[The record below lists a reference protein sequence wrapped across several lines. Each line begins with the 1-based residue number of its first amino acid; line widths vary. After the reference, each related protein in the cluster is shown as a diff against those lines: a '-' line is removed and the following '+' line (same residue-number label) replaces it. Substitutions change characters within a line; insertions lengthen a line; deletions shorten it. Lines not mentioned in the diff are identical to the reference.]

1 MGHDKTLAL
10 IVNSY
15 FWPIMR
21 RDVYHYVETC
31 RIYQVSKGTA
41 TNAGLYMLLPI
52 LTQHWADISMD
63 FILGLPCTQRGM
75 NSIFV
80 VVDWFSKMAHF
91 IARKKIT
98 DALTVARLF
107 FKKSTDCMVYQVL

>member
-31 RIYQVSKGTA
+31 RIYQVSKGNA
-41 TNAGLYMLLPI
+41 TNAGLYMLLTIP
-52 LTQHWADISMD
+52 TQPWTNISMV
-63 FILGLPCTQRGM
+63 FVLEFPYSAEYGF
-75 NSIFV
+75 NIFYCG
-80 VVDWFSKMAHF
+80 S
-91 IARKKIT
+91 
-98 DALTVARLF
+98 
-107 FKKSTDCMVYQVL
+107 VLKQS